1 MIIFQRSKFRQLLR
15 PSRPS
20 CALEVETVFFDNLVN
35 WNVFRWQ
42 RHPCHRGQ
50 AVLCICLAREG
61 RLFLHFNSLAGFKVE
76 AFCVWRFNIE
86 FLFVNELVLHLTLTL
101 GDWLCVFVMK
111 TQVIDFGGSNL
122 TNEANQLGAQL
133 LPIINQWA
141 DHKQL
146 LPKIN

>member
-42 RHPCHRGQ
+42 RHPCHGGQ
-50 AVLCICLAREG
+50 AILCIYLAREG
-61 RLFLHFNSLAGFKVE
+61 DLFLHFNSLAGFKVE

-101 GDWLCVFVMK
+101 GDWLCDCICNENSGDWLWRLK
-111 TQVIDFGGSNL
+111 PHSWSQSTGCPDF
-122 TNEANQLGAQL
+122 AN
-133 LPIINQWA
+133 NQPVSRWQTIVA
-141 DHKQL
+141 
-146 LPKIN
+146 